1 VFVRVLEVEGR
12 GVVCLWGSLYRGG
25 LSERLLYSGTVAE
38 FGARV
43 RGDRGWLVGM
53 AFLISEIEV
62 LTKGVKEVIKQM
74 E

>member
-1 VFVRVLEVEGR
+1 VGFFT
-12 GVVCLWGSLYRGG
+12 RGG

-43 RGDRGWLVGM
+43 RGDRNWLVGM

-62 LTKGVKEVIKQM
+62 LTRVVKEVNKQM